1 MKLLICIIFLLLFSI
16 YLLLMLSKYICLAIT
31 VFHVAKTK
39 KMKAQSLF
47 NIDLLLI
54 ILLPILSIFLDQ
66 NVFIFNFINVLGIL
80 ILSQFFY
87 YLIWT
92 VTGLLLKKK
101 NLN

>member
-31 VFHVAKTK
+31 VFHAVKTQET
-39 KMKAQSLF
+39 KAQSLF
-47 NIDLLLI
+47 NIDLLLM

-66 NVFIFNFINVLGIL
+66 NIFVFNFINVLGIL
-80 ILSQFFY
+80 ILTQFFY

-92 VTGLLLKKK
+92 VAGLLLKKR